1 MFIITSVA
9 IIQKA
14 MSVLWVR
21 SVLAAQI
28 EIVPNFLQACGSTS
42 VKPMPTNVILRRFAT
57 MLAIKWSL
65 ISFTMTKIYR
75 ACWCPS
81 GVNPDD
87 APVFVVRVGSSRRA
101 AAAAARLEIK
111 KLSGSLY
118 FEKNS
123 PEVAAFFAKLLR
135 SNPRRPFYNLTAPEL
150 LKFIESAAYAADV
163 ENLSDKHSRRTLSD
177 AVATHCISPFQAK
190 NIYIKQVNL

>member
-1 MFIITSVA
+1 MMI
-9 IIQKA
+9 
-14 MSVLWVR
+14 
-21 SVLAAQI
+21 
-28 EIVPNFLQACGSTS
+28 
-42 VKPMPTNVILRRFAT
+42 
-57 MLAIKWSL
+57 
-65 ISFTMTKIYR
+65 KIYR

-123 PEVAAFFAKLLR
+123 PEVAAFFANLLR

-177 AVATHCISPFQAK
+177 AVASHCISPFRVK

>member
-1 MFIITSVA
+1 M
-9 IIQKA
+9 
-14 MSVLWVR
+14 M
-21 SVLAAQI
+21 
-28 EIVPNFLQACGSTS
+28 
-42 VKPMPTNVILRRFAT
+42 TNIF
-57 MLAIKWSL
+57 
-65 ISFTMTKIYR
+65 R

-81 GVNPDD
+81 GANPDD

-123 PEVAAFFAKLLR
+123 PEVADFFSKLLR
-135 SNPRRPFYNLTAPEL
+135 SNPRRPVYDLTANEL
-150 LKFIESAAYAADV
+150 LKFIESAAFAADV
-163 ENLSDKHSRRTLSD
+163 VNLSDKFSRRTLSD

-190 NIYIKQVNL
+190 HIYIKQVNL